1 MWNKLINIFIALG
14 IFLLIPVSCIKEDMG
29 SENCD
34 MTYVM
39 FSLRING
46 ETRSLTRADE
56 TWGDDYNK
64 SAYEND
70 YDNYIDVSSL
80 QVLLFNDSNTYV
92 GTLEDI
98 FYQGTDG
105 NIVFTGKAPS
115 GLTQGSYKI
124 VILANSETPTLTA
137 GTSTLSDL
145 ASLTYTLYENSAPKD
160 IAIPVWG
167 ITTETLTL
175 VKGKKQDIGTIDL
188 LRSMARVIV
197 YLDPNVNLAGDTV
210 KLADR
215 YDITSVSISEYNQ
228 SGNVLPSSYD
238 VSATTDIVTE
248 AGSFNENASSFATT
262 LPISGTSLMNR
273 ASGDSAIVYLPEIE
287 NSDDGSVKIS
297 ITLTGKNINGVSTNY
312 SYENA
317 ISFLLD
323 SAYCDIVR
331 NHSYNFKIKNAY
343 KGSLTANLEVLPW
356 DLEEEDISIDD
367 SFVINEGGYLN
378 FTVPT
383 GVTRTE
389 ASDGLTFTFPQTN
402 PDDVVL
408 PFTFKIDGPTNS
420 YWVASI
426 VNSNPTNP
434 AFVFCDE
441 SGTELTD
448 GTVGEGNVSINVTNT
463 YRAGKI
469 DGVSNTLYV
478 KCTQTPGSSEF
489 SATLYFYLYNP
500 TTQTYYIIQNM
511 VDNTGVEKTVTFKL
525 DPAS

>member
-1 MWNKLINIFIALG
+1 M
-14 IFLLIPVSCIKEDMG
+14 
-29 SENCD
+29 
-34 MTYVM
+34 
-39 FSLRING
+39 
-46 ETRSLTRADE
+46 
-56 TWGDDYNK
+56 
-64 SAYEND
+64 
-70 YDNYIDVSSL
+70 
-80 QVLLFNDSNTYV
+80 
-92 GTLEDI
+92 
-98 FYQGTDG
+98 
-105 NIVFTGKAPS
+105 
-115 GLTQGSYKI
+115 
-124 VILANSETPTLTA
+124 
-137 GTSTLSDL
+137 
-145 ASLTYTLYENSAPKD
+145 
-160 IAIPVWG
+160 WG
-167 ITTETLTL
+167 ITTKTLTL
-175 VKGKKQDIGTIDL
+175 VKGAKQDIGIIYL

-197 YLDPNVNLAGDTV
+197 YLDPNVYLAGDTV

-215 YDITSVSISEYNQ
+215 YDISSVSISKYNQ
-228 SGNVLPSSYD
+228 SGNVLPSSYGS

-248 AGSFNENASSFATT
+248 TGSFNENSSSATT
-262 LPISGTSLMNR
+262 LSVSGTSMMNK

-312 SYENA
+312 SYEDA

-378 FTVPT
+378 FATPES
-383 GVTRTE
+383 VTKTE

-402 PDDVVL
+402 STTAIL
-408 PFTFKIDGPTNS
+408 PFSFKIDGPTNS

-426 VNSNPTNP
+426 FNSNSNPANP

-441 SGTELTD
+441 NGTELTG
-448 GTVGEGNVSINVTNT
+448 GTVGEGNVSIDVTNT